1 MARMTGPLASPAIPA
16 IPHISGP
23 KREFQ
28 LQPPPAATAPRPL
41 SPLVWGKRGRRSG
54 ARRGGEFKRERFRS
68 GPRRFA
74 VEDFPGS
81 SRDSGGGC
89 LLGLRFDGL

>member
-1 MARMTGPLASPAIPA
+1 MTGPLPSPAIPA

-41 SPLVWGKRGRRSG
+41 SPLVWGEQDGEAVRGVGLSLKESASYPDLVGLRS
-54 ARRGGEFKRERFRS
+54 KTS
-68 GPRRFA
+68 L
-74 VEDFPGS
+74 V
-81 SRDSGGGC
+81 
-89 LLGLRFDGL
+89 LLGIQEAAAFLD